1 MLSII
6 ICTYNRDKYIYS
18 CLKSIAANDFALENY
33 EIVLVNN
40 NSTDRTES
48 ECQRFQ
54 LDFPQVPFR
63 YFIEK
68 NQGLSHA
75 RNRGV
80 QEAKGNVFLFLD
92 DDAFVDK
99 DYLRNLWK
107 NVAKYPDMAAFG
119 GKITPLFES
128 GKSPKWL
135 SRWTYLWV
143 SAIDMGKN
151 VRLFEGAKYPIGA
164 NMGILKKTL
173 ENAGNF
179 NPNLGRS
186 KKNLMGGE
194 EKDIFNRIKSIGG
207 KIYWFPDLRVQHAI
221 PENRTTSSYIIRM
234 GQGTGMSERLRTLNI
249 SGIEYLKRIF
259 LEAIKWAVTMLLF
272 VFYLC
277 KFQPQKGSKLLLFRW
292 NVTKG
297 LLLFRMCKP
306 T

>member
-18 CLKSIAANDFALENY
+18 CLKSIAANDFAPENY

-40 NSTDRTES
+40 SSTDSTEA
-48 ECQRFQ
+48 ECRRFQ
-54 LDFPQVPFR
+54 NDFPHMDFR
-63 YFIEK
+63 YFVETS
-68 NQGLSHA
+68 QGLSYA
-75 RNRGV
+75 RNRGI
-80 QEAKGNVFLFLD
+80 QEAKGNIFVFLD

-99 DYLRNLWK
+99 DYLRNLWE
-107 NVAKYPDMAAFG
+107 NVEKYPDMAAFG

-128 GKSPKWL
+128 GRPPKWL
-135 SRWTYLWV
+135 SKWTYSWV
-143 SAIDMGKN
+143 SAIDMGKD

-173 ENAGNF
+173 EDVGNF
-179 NPNLGRS
+179 NPKLGRS

-207 KIYWFPDLRVQHAI
+207 KIYWFPDIKVQHAI
-221 PENRTTSSYIIRM
+221 PENRTTRSYIIRM
-234 GQGTGMSERLRTLNI
+234 GQGIGMSERLRTLNI
-249 SGIEYLKRIF
+249 SRIKYLKRVF
-259 LEAIKWAVTMLLF
+259 LEAIKWAASMLLF
-272 VFYLC
+272 MFYLC

-297 LLLFRMCKP
+297 LVLKYK
-306 T
+306 